1 MHKLKPTIAEIK
13 CSGNEPDYTDVVV
26 TEQSY
31 QGILGR
37 GLNWYN
43 YLCDATDDRAFLE
56 DWIKTYKTTED
67 LKFLTGISDKFLP
80 SSYAHCARMQLRG
93 FPLEEDSQGRIWMR
107 VIESYEKSQK
117 YKQEESNLKAA
128 PAPEPVDHSG
138 NVIDYIEDAVSA
150 AFENKKMPSELR
162 SIVSN
167 YKLKDKQFQYVTN
180 FVTKIL
186 TEYQELEEARA
197 SKNPTDDQEQ
207 LIEGY
212 ERLSVKNNRMIIASL
227 TAYIQELEGMS
238 VIKKITRTRKVKPLD
253 KNKIVR
259 KIRFLPADAELG
271 IASEK
276 LIGLIG
282 ASELWVYDTKTRK
295 LGVLNCQVDGSIS
308 AKGINLIGIN
318 EERSTCRVLRK
329 PKEQL
334 KEFMSLKKNQYWKW
348 YNSLTTKPQSQ
359 KPRTTATTVFL
370 RIT

>member
-1 MHKLKPTIAEIK
+1 MYKLKPPVAEIK
-13 CSGNEPDYTDVVV
+13 FIGGEPDYSDMVV
-26 TEQSY
+26 TEQTY
-31 QGILGR
+31 QGILGT

-43 YLCDATDDRAFLE
+43 YFCDAKDDRAFLE
-56 DWIKTYKTTED
+56 DWIKTYKSPED
-67 LKFLTGISDKFLP
+67 LKILRSIPDKWLP
-80 SSYAHCARMQLRG
+80 SSYAHCARIHLRG
-93 FPLEEDSQGRIWMR
+93 FPLDNDAQGRIWIR
-107 VIESYEKSQK
+107 VMEAYERSRKDK
-117 YKQEESNLKAA
+117 EVTVAPKAA
-128 PAPEPVDHSG
+128 PVDVDHSG
-138 NVIDYIEDAVSA
+138 DVINHIEDAVSA

-167 YKLKDKQFQYVTN
+167 YKLKDKQFQYITN
-180 FVTKIL
+180 FITKIL
-186 TEYQELEEARA
+186 VEHQELEEARA
-197 SKNPTDDQEQ
+197 SKNPTDNQEQ

-212 ERLSVKNNRMIIASL
+212 ERLSVKNNRMIITCL

-253 KNKIVR
+253 KNKIVK

-271 IASEK
+271 ITSEK

-334 KEFMSLKKNQYWKW
+334 KEFMSLKKNQYAKW
-348 YNSLTTKPQSQ
+348 YNSLTTKPQLQ

-370 RIT
+370 RIN

>member
-1 MHKLKPTIAEIK
+1 MYKLKPPIAEIK
-13 CSGNEPDYTDVVV
+13 FVGSEPDYTDMVV

-31 QGILGR
+31 QGILGN

-43 YLCDATDDRAFLE
+43 YLCDAKDNRAFLE
-56 DWIKTYKTTED
+56 DWIKTYKLPED
-67 LKFLTGISDKFLP
+67 LKTLRGIPDKWLP
-80 SSYAHCARMQLRG
+80 STYAHCARMQVRG
-93 FPLEEDSQGRIWMR
+93 FPLKEDDQDRIWIR
-107 VIESYEKSQK
+107 VTEAYEKSSK
-117 YKQEESNLKAA
+117 DKEDAPIPKAA
-128 PAPEPVDHSG
+128 PVDVDHTG
-138 NVIDYIEDAVSA
+138 DVINLIEDMVSA

-162 SIVSN
+162 SIVST

-180 FVTKIL
+180 FVNKYL
-186 TEYQELEEARA
+186 TEFQELEEARA
-197 SKNPTDDQEQ
+197 SKNPTDNQEQ

-253 KNKIVR
+253 KNKIVK

-334 KEFMSLKKNQYWKW
+334 KEFMALKKNQYSKW
-348 YNSLTTKPQSQ
+348 YNSLTTKPQPQ

-370 RIT
+370 RIN